1 MQCVHDAF
9 AAFELCSCMCDYM
22 LGRYSCVLWVSGC
35 RLQEHSWS
43 FYLTGKILYVC
54 YCEAVAG
61 TKLYS
66 QGSR

>member
-9 AAFELCSCMCDYM
+9 AAFELCSCMRDYM
-22 LGRYSCVLWVSGC
+22 LGRVSGC